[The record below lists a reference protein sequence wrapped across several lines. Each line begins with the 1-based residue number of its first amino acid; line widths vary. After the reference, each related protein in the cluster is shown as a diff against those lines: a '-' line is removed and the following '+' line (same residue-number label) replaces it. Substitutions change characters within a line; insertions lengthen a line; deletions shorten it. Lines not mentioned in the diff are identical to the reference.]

1 MKKERASA
9 AQAKKS
15 FLSGLKIQG
24 KILTTVIIA
33 LVLMLLASALGVVQ
47 LCLVSRQY
55 RSTLHNYGFAQGDIG
70 SALATF
76 VEMDGSLHDG
86 IGFFIRTD
94 KDAAVADFNSSIADF
109 EAKMD
114 KVDDCL
120 YDEEERALCASVMQA
135 WGSYLPLAQ
144 EILEKGDKAGGLMEV
159 QRMQQRLT
167 DELDPYYTIIY
178 DGLSQLM
185 TAKMNDGD
193 LQAEAMRQTVNR
205 TVVMCVAVIL
215 AAVLISVLLTL
226 KLSKNI
232 VKPMH
237 ACVER
242 LEQLAHGDLTTPT
255 PDVQTQDETKTLA
268 DATASIVEDM
278 RQVIGDMEYLL
289 GDMAKGNFNVR
300 SRAPEAY
307 RGDFKSMLTSL
318 TDIECSLSETLTLIR
333 QSADQV
339 TAGAE
344 QVSTGSQSLAQGATE
359 QASAVEELA
368 ATINDISDQIGN
380 TSKNAGEAS
389 NRVDE
394 GGAMMTECDRKMQ
407 EMVAAMNEI
416 SENSQQIGHII
427 KTIEDI
433 AFQTNILA
441 LNAAVEAARAG
452 EAGRGFA
459 VVADEVRNLAGK
471 SAEASKNTASLIEAA
486 VSSVERGVKI
496 ANDTA
501 ETLNAAAENSKA
513 TQVMVEKIAD
523 AAKQQAASIQQV
535 TQGVDQISSVVQTN
549 SATSEQ
555 SAAASEELSSHAE
568 MMRERIETFKLRDD
582 NGGAPARYDAPTP
595 EPKEEIP
602 AAPYAQEAPAA
613 HEPEET
619 PAAYEPAAE
628 TSAAH
633 EPERAPAAPLAGGKY

>member
-15 FLSGLKIQG
+15 FLSGLKVQG

-33 LVLMLLASALGVVQ
+33 LVLMLLASALGVIQ
-47 LCLVSRQY
+47 LCRVSRQY

-193 LQAEAMRQTVNR
+193 LQAEEMRQTVNR

-318 TDIECSLSETLTLIR
+318 TDIERSLSETLTLIR

-471 SAEASKNTASLIEAA
+471 SAEASKNTAELIEAA
-486 VSSVERGVKI
+486 VSSVQKGTEAMKGTIEAMERLKETSAVVSQVVGKI
-496 ANDTA
+496 SD
-501 ETLNAAAENSKA
+501 AAA
-513 TQVMVEKIAD
+513 
-523 AAKQQAASIQQV
+523 QQSTALEQV

-549 SATSEQ
+549 SATSEE
-555 SAAASEELSSHAE
+555 SAAASEEMSAQAQML
-568 MMRERIETFKLRDD
+568 KDLV
-582 NGGAPARYDAPTP
+582 GGFQFENAGNTAVPA
-595 EPKEEIP
+595 
-602 AAPYAQEAPAA
+602 
-613 HEPEET
+613 
-619 PAAYEPAAE
+619 
-628 TSAAH
+628 
-633 EPERAPAAPLAGGKY
+633 APAAPVQPDGGADSQPAAHPAADCTPAASGSKY

>member
-1 MKKERASA
+1 MKKREKTPA

-15 FLSGLKIQG
+15 FLSGLKIRG
-24 KILTTVIIA
+24 KILTMVIIA

-55 RSTLHNYGFAQGDIG
+55 RTTLHNYGFAQGDIG

-76 VEMDGSLHDG
+76 VAMDGSLHDG
-86 IGFFIRTD
+86 IGYFIRTD

-120 YDEEERALCASVMQA
+120 YDEEEQALCASVMQA

-144 EILEKGDKAGGLMEV
+144 EILEKADKASGLMEV

-193 LQAEAMRQTVNR
+193 LQSEEMRLAVNLTVG
-205 TVVMCVAVIL
+205 MCVAVIL

-278 RQVIGDMEYLL
+278 RQVIGDVGFLL

-300 SRAPEAY
+300 SQAPEAY
-307 RGDFKSMLTSL
+307 RGDFKSILTSL
-318 TDIECSLSETLTLIR
+318 TDIERSLSETLTLIR

-389 NRVDE
+389 HRVDE
-394 GGAMMTECDRKMQ
+394 GGAMMAECDRKMQ

-452 EAGRGFA
+452 TAGKGFA

-471 SAEASKNTASLIEAA
+471 SAEAAKNTAALIQASTQA
-486 VSSVERGVKI
+486 VQRGSALV
-496 ANDTA
+496 D
-501 ETLNAAAENSKA
+501 ET
-513 TQVMVEKIAD
+513 
-523 AAKQQAASIQQV
+523 AASLDSTAHNIKAV
-535 TQGVDQISSVVQTN
+535 TGSVDQIERATDQQANSISQVVAGVEQISQVVQTN
-549 SATSEQ
+549 SATAQET
-555 SAAASEELSSHAE
+555 AASSEELSAQAQTL
-568 MMRERIETFKLRDD
+568 RELVSRFQLKK
-582 NGGAPARYDAPTP
+582 N
-595 EPKEEIP
+595 
-602 AAPYAQEAPAA
+602 
-613 HEPEET
+613 
-619 PAAYEPAAE
+619 
-628 TSAAH
+628 
-633 EPERAPAAPLAGGKY
+633 